1 MAGESA
7 TFLCLQVKPHTLSAK
22 KRKRL
27 FRFCAIWQ
35 QPTTESTVEPG
46 SNKKNKGT
54 MTKGYADYV
63 IAMALEIDREI
74 KRELEGVEMPLFRQ
88 KYEEWLKA
96 QGLAESSRVNY
107 MRWLHKAD
115 SWIFDSDHD
124 FGRFSTKPG
133 THQTSEPPKLSAK
146 STKTFSL
153 KKRNMQKKKAKRNGA
168 NPPQRS
174 ATGSAPSANSS
185 YSTMNKWKTPRQTR
199 RRLQK

>member
-1 MAGESA
+1 
-7 TFLCLQVKPHTLSAK
+7 
-22 KRKRL
+22 
-27 FRFCAIWQ
+27 
-35 QPTTESTVEPG
+35 
-46 SNKKNKGT
+46 

-124 FGRFSTKPG
+124 FWTLLNKAWNASDFG
-133 THQTSEPPKLSAK
+133 TAK
-146 STKTFSL
+146 ALCKEYEDL
-153 KKRNMQKKKAKRNGA
+153 LLEEKEHAKKEGKE
-168 NPPQRS
+168 
-174 ATGSAPSANSS
+174 
-185 YSTMNKWKTPRQTR
+185 
-199 RRLQK
+199 